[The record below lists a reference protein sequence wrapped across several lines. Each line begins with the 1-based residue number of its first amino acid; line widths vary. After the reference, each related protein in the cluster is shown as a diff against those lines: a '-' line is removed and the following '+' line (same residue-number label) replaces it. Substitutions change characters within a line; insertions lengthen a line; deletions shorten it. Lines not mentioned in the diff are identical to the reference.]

1 MKRGLAAGEPW
12 FTDYGPDLSRGFR
25 ALKVWFALKEHGA
38 KGIARAIER
47 NCEQARYLAEKVRG
61 DDFFELAAPVDMQI
75 VCFRPRLPDLSP
87 ERLDRLIDE
96 SVIRLEESGVAVISP
111 TTIFGRRAMRVC
123 ITNHRTQEAD
133 LDVMLEELRR
143 IVREAAR
150 DMT

>member
-47 NCEQARYLAEKVRG
+47 NCEQARYLEQRLRA
-61 DDFFELAAPVDMQI
+61 DDFFEVLAPVEMQI
-75 VCFRPRLPDLSP
+75 VCFRPRISGLPA
-87 ERLDRLIDE
+87 EQVDRLTDE
-96 SVIRLEESGVAVISP
+96 SVIRLEERGIAVISP
-111 TTIFGRRAMRVC
+111 TTISGRRAMRVC
-123 ITNHRTQEAD
+123 ITNHRTREAD
-133 LDVMLEELRR
+133 LDLMLDELRR